1 MNLGWPLQYR
11 EFLEYI
17 YRVKGKFFYY
27 DISTDN
33 IVNSLDVK
41 NDYET
46 NEHYWLTGL
55 KKHFDLLKNNS
66 SAITIDNNLS
76 TTIDNNLSTTYPITS
91 IFNKNLSY
99 IIHIQ
104 DNYSILN
111 TNNDTDNFNNQTLSH
126 YYNEFLN
133 RKFEN
138 NKYHKPSNIL
148 SENVLSNI
156 CIHNVHYQKYNYKYL
171 NIYKNHII
179 HTNDKKLPVRHILP
193 QCKNIKYETHKQK
206 TSEDIQDNEPI
217 NNKYQDQDGDK
228 DYEDEDDKD
237 YEDED
242 YEDEDDKDYEED
254 DDEDGDKDY
263 EDEDDKDYDQ
273 EDGNKDYEE
282 DDQEDEEDG
291 DENGDIEEDEDE
303 DEDDEQDEDEDKDDE
318 QDEDDEQDNGEQ
330 DDIRDIEE
338 DEVDENKNDEVIKDN
353 GNNNCDKNDE
363 NRQFVGGESSSRVE
377 DIKKDGNQEKKGDV
391 VKKYGIKEY
400 IKKYGN
406 KNRKNERSVKDDN
419 NIIDLNIDKKEK
431 IHDTKK
437 QNFFDWGYEDY
448 TKHREVKYPNEHK
461 KYKMTDKI
469 KGYGSKMA
477 SWGLYL
483 INKKEIKNV
492 EIPDVYLTEDKNVS
506 LRGMFIIY
514 KSNGNNLQPIE
525 WYKLFSK
532 DATNEEQ
539 YDENSTNKIKRYVVF
554 SLMILNTDKNSDS
567 HCNLLI
573 FDRLLKTVER
583 FEPHGIMI
591 QWDDSFI
598 DTFINNNILNVLDHY
613 TYFPPYSYQ
622 SLYGPQAM
630 QFFYSSDNID
640 INNLG
645 FCSTWCSYYLHFR
658 MLNPNLPSP
667 YIIKLLTSKPYSLT
681 DNIMR
686 YQSYIDDII
695 H

>member
-406 KNRKNERSVKDDN
+406 KNRKNERSV
-419 NIIDLNIDKKEK
+419 
-431 IHDTKK
+431 
-437 QNFFDWGYEDY
+437 
-448 TKHREVKYPNEHK
+448 
-461 KYKMTDKI
+461 
-469 KGYGSKMA
+469 
-477 SWGLYL
+477 
-483 INKKEIKNV
+483 
-492 EIPDVYLTEDKNVS
+492 S